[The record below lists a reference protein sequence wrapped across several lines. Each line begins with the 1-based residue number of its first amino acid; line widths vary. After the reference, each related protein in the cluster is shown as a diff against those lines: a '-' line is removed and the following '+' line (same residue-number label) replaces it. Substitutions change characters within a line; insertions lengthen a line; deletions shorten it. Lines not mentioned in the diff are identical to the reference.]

1 MLKKRLIF
9 TLLYS
14 EGQFCLSRNFRLQ
27 RVGNIEWLLDKFQ
40 FENLANAIDE
50 LVILRTDLKE
60 NGIEDFLYAV
70 DKIQQSFFVPIAIG
84 GQIRIKSDADKLF
97 RAGADKII
105 LNRALHV
112 DLNLSRSIIS
122 EYGSQ
127 AVIGSVDFRQEDTG
141 AKSEKVFRT
150 YYENG
155 NIGGALLGK
164 HLELIQSVGCGE
176 ILLRSIDLD
185 GTGNGLCMDA
195 IQHLPRDVQIPVIL
209 SGGSGRASHLLEG
222 IADENINAVSTA
234 NLLNFVGNGLHDAR
248 KSILLNGGNLSSS

>member
-40 FENLANAIDE
+40 FENLADAIDE
-50 LVILRTDLKE
+50 LVILRTDLEE
-60 NGIEDFLYAV
+60 NGIDDFLQAV

-84 GQIRIKSDADKLF
+84 GQIRMKSDADKLF

-122 EYGSQ
+122 DYGSQ
-127 AVIGSVDFRQEDTG
+127 AVIGSVDFRQEVG
-141 AKSEKVFRT
+141 ANGEKVFRT

-155 NIGGALLGK
+155 NIGGVLLGI

-195 IQHLPRDVQIPVIL
+195 IKELPRDIQIPVIL

-248 KSILLNGGNLSSS
+248 KSILLNGGNLSSN

>member
-1 MLKKRLIF
+1 M
-9 TLLYS
+9 
-14 EGQFCLSRNFRLQ
+14 SRNFRLQ

-40 FENLANAIDE
+40 FENLADAIDE
-50 LVILRTDLKE
+50 LVILRTDLEE
-60 NGIEDFLYAV
+60 NGIDDFLQAV

-84 GQIRIKSDADKLF
+84 GQIRMKSDADKLF

-122 EYGSQ
+122 DYGSQ
-127 AVIGSVDFRQEDTG
+127 AVIGSVDFRQEVG
-141 AKSEKVFRT
+141 ANGEKVFRT

-155 NIGGALLGK
+155 NIGGALLGI

-195 IQHLPRDVQIPVIL
+195 IKELPRDIQIPVIL

-248 KSILLNGGNLSSS
+248 KSILLNGGNLSSN

>member
-40 FENLANAIDE
+40 FENLADAIDE
-50 LVILRTDLKE
+50 LVILRTDLEE
-60 NGIEDFLYAV
+60 NGIDDFLQAV

-84 GQIRIKSDADKLF
+84 GQIRMKSDADKLF

-122 EYGSQ
+122 DYGSQ
-127 AVIGSVDFRQEDTG
+127 AVIGSVDFRQEVG
-141 AKSEKVFRT
+141 ANGEKVFRT

-155 NIGGALLGK
+155 NIGGALLGI

-195 IQHLPRDVQIPVIL
+195 TKELPRDIQIPVIL

-248 KSILLNGGNLSSS
+248 KSILLNGGNLSSN